1 MHQSHIDTA
10 IAFVANLRS
19 SIEYGT
25 SLIVGRR
32 PFGTSEQRSIELVV
46 EAAVTYHED
55 RDKRTDLQA
64 VLDQTK
70 AEVER
75 LTEKVSAL
83 ERFKAYTHQRL
94 DEAGIATHP
103 NGQHSQAG
111 CRVGDRFDIL
121 VGERDHLSSEVK
133 ELEEGLEF
141 AQCEL
146 MNQTYRGNSVSFWH
160 AKAKAYGNV
169 VHGIGPKLG
178 VRDGETLVNA
188 ADRLIDEVERLRQW
202 KERSTGRA
210 QAMQQILVEAGRCR
224 ILAKEDYDADDML
237 EDVRQALADL
247 AVEIKGDRVILDIR
261 DREIQALRVDAGRWR
276 AMCGSARIKPWGSA
290 GLGDDKNGYAHIGFE
305 MWTKHEGEFSDQN
318 VHAVEFL
325 TKYADIAAKC
335 GKEG

>member
-25 SLIVGRR
+25 SLMVGRR

-46 EAAVTYHED
+46 EGAIKYHED

-121 VGERDHLSSEVK
+121 VGERDRLASDVK

-141 AQCEL
+141 AQSEL
-146 MNQTYRGNSVSFWH
+146 MNQTYRGNSVSYWH
-160 AKAKAYGNV
+160 AKAKAYGDI

-178 VRDGETLVNA
+178 LRDGETLVNA
-188 ADRLIDEVERLRQW
+188 ADRLTAEVERLN
-202 KERSTGRA
+202 A
-210 QAMQQILVEAGRCR
+210 
-224 ILAKEDYDADDML
+224 
-237 EDVRQALADL
+237 
-247 AVEIKGDRVILDIR
+247 EIKG
-261 DREIQALRVDAGRWR
+261 DREIQALRVDAGRWK

-305 MWTKHEGEFSDQN
+305 MWTKHEGEFDRQN
-318 VHAVEFL
+318 AVAVEFL